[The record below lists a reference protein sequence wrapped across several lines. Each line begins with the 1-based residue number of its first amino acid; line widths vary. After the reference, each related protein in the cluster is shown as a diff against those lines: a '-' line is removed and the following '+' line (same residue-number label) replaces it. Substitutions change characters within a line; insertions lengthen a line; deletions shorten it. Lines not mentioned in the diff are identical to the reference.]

1 MSPEL
6 HCCNG
11 ERGDGGELLKNLG
24 VGTSLEQSKDKIHSP
39 ARRGSREV
47 TLLPVFAPVS
57 EEEALT
63 AQPRTKAGVT
73 TTLVLK
79 V

>member
-1 MSPEL
+1 MHIPE
-6 HCCNG
+6 
-11 ERGDGGELLKNLG
+11 
-24 VGTSLEQSKDKIHSP
+24 
-39 ARRGSREV
+39 RRGSREV

-63 AQPRTKAGVT
+63 AQPRTRAGVT

>member
-1 MSPEL
+1 MHIPE
-6 HCCNG
+6 
-11 ERGDGGELLKNLG
+11 
-24 VGTSLEQSKDKIHSP
+24 
-39 ARRGSREV
+39 RRGSREV

-63 AQPRTKAGVT
+63 AQPHTRAGVT